1 MKEIRET
8 KLVEQTTVKY
18 IAYNGK
24 EFDKEIDCKVY
35 EADQHRRDTEVELKA
50 IMTNIEVPCLEWMG
64 YAVYK
69 ITARNEEDIIKLYS
83 YFNEDWYSFGEYEEF
98 FELGKTVYIFVNDD
112 GYVTFYKR
120 DLEDELKNYGKK
132 KTEKKTD
139 K

>member
-69 ITARNEEDIIKLYS
+69 TLLNFTVILMKIGIALASTKNFLNQVKLFIYLSMTTAM
-83 YFNEDWYSFGEYEEF
+83 
-98 FELGKTVYIFVNDD
+98 
-112 GYVTFYKR
+112 
-120 DLEDELKNYGKK
+120 
-132 KTEKKTD
+132 
-139 K
+139 